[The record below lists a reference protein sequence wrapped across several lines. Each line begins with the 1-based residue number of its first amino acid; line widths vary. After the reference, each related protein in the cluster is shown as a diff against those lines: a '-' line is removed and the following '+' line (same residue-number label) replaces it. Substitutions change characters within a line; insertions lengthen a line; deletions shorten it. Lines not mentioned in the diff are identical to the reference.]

1 MCMSSRTIRRKV
13 IWLGVGLITLCRL
26 AFGGPGDPSAAK
38 FIENKNQW
46 PAGVQFSAK
55 IPGGNM
61 VLQPGKF
68 SYRFLDYGKLQEL
81 HEQTHHH
88 QENEPPSKEEPIQ
101 GHMVDVTFVRA
112 NREAQPLPFGQSST
126 YYNYFLGN
134 DSSRWTS
141 GAHAYSGVLYPSF
154 YPGIDLKVYGLG
166 QHVKYDLTV
175 APYADPSVINMTYEG
190 MDALLLD
197 KGNLYAKTSLADIIE
212 QRPVAYQ
219 FIDGRRT
226 AVVCEFHLEGSTLS
240 FCFPKGYDPCYELVI
255 DPLLIFSTYSG
266 STADNWGSTATPG
279 EHGTLYSSGVT
290 NRDLGGFFPVTP
302 GAFQTTFG
310 GNYDVA
316 LLKYD
321 STGSQLLYASYLGG
335 DDVESPHSLVMNSS
349 HDLIILGTTG
359 STNFPTTA
367 TAYDRTFNGGTFAV
381 NVVVYQQGTDI
392 FLARVASDGRKLL
405 ASTFLGGLE
414 NDGLN
419 PRIGPLTKNYGDELR
434 GDVITDAQD
443 NIYISSVTSSSDF
456 PMENSID
463 PSFNGGTTDALL
475 LKIDKDLSDI
485 QWSTYIGGTGFDASH
500 TLKFNKSGDIYIAGG
515 TSSADFP
522 VTAGV
527 YQAALA
533 GDADGWIA
541 KVGQAGDAIKTA
553 TFTGTTGF
561 DQVYFLDLN
570 EDDEVFVYGQT
581 AGQFPITPGVYN
593 NPNSGQFIQK
603 FDATLNQL
611 MFSTVFG
618 SGRGIPDISPT
629 AFLVNECNN
638 IYMSGWG
645 GLINEGEGYWN
656 SNTYGMPVTAD
667 AYQRITSGS
676 DFYFMVLTDDASR
689 FLYGTYLGGSQSRTH
704 VDGGTS
710 RFDKGGIVYHAVCSG
725 CQAYNAS
732 GQSSSDF
739 PTTANAWSR
748 QNRSLNCNN
757 AAFKFDLSSLKAR
770 IQTNSVALDHP
781 GLNTICIP
789 DKIVFQNLSTG
800 GETYEWNLGDG
811 TYITKQDTSLIVHQY
826 MNTGQYTVWLKAI
839 DKGTCKVKDSTSTK
853 VFVNIALAKVQDDDA
868 LCLGS
873 TYTLRAS
880 GGATYAWKSQDGT
893 FTSGAATP
901 NVSPQDTTI
910 YYITIV
916 EASGC
921 IHKDTVQLDVIPV
934 ILPEFEIDRSAECF
948 NRPIITVRSTTD
960 SLWQGDRL
968 FFDFGDG
975 TTVDSEEA
983 QHEYAKDGLY
993 NVKLV
998 GVREFCVTEKVMP
1011 MPVFRLLIPNIIT
1024 PGKADNAND
1033 VFTIQYGDQ
1042 KGATPADYGFKTSV
1056 VIYNRWG
1063 KKVYESADY
1072 QYDWEGEGLAAGVYF
1087 YEVTVSD
1094 HAACK
1099 SWIQLVK

>member
-1 MCMSSRTIRRKV
+1 L
-13 IWLGVGLITLCRL
+13 LGLCQVV
-26 AFGGPGDPSAAK
+26 FGGPGDPSSAK

-46 PAGVQFSAK
+46 PEGVQFSAK

-88 QENEPPSKEEPIQ
+88 QENGPASQKEQRIQ
-101 GHMVDVTFVRA
+101 GHVVDVTFVGA
-112 NREAQPLPFGQSST
+112 NRAAQPLPFGRSST

-134 DSSRWTS
+134 DSSRWAS
-141 GAHAYSGVLYPSF
+141 DAHAYSGVLYPSF

-197 KGNLYAKTSLADIIE
+197 KGNLYAKTSLADIVE

-321 STGSQLLYASYLGG
+321 STGSQLLYASHLGG
-335 DDVESPHSLVMNSS
+335 NDVESPHSLVMNSS
-349 HDLIILGTTG
+349 HDLVILGTTG

-367 TAYDRTFNGGTFAV
+367 TAYDRSFNGGTFAS
-381 NVVVYQQGTDI
+381 NVVLYQDGTDI
-392 FLARVASDGRKLL
+392 FLARVGSDGRHLL
-405 ASTFLGGLE
+405 ASTFLGGVG

-419 PRIGPLTKNYGDELR
+419 PTSGPLTKNYGDELR

-443 NIYISSVTSSSDF
+443 NIYISSVTASPDF
-456 PMENSID
+456 PMKNSID
-463 PSFNGGTTDALL
+463 PSFNGGITDALL

-500 TLKFNKSGDIYIAGG
+500 TLKFDKSGDLYIAGG
-515 TSSADFP
+515 TTSADFP
-522 VTAGV
+522 VTTGV
-527 YQAALA
+527 YQTTLS

-541 KVGQAGDAIKTA
+541 KVGQAGDAIKLA
-553 TFTGTTGF
+553 TFTGTPGF

-570 EDDEVFVYGQT
+570 EDDEVFIYGQT
-581 AGQFPITPGVYN
+581 DGDFPVTPGVYS

-603 FDATLNQL
+603 LDPTLKQL
-611 MFSTVFG
+611 LFSTVFG

-645 GLINEGEGYWN
+645 GLINEREGYW
-656 SNTYGMPVTAD
+656 SSDTYGMPVSAD
-667 AYQRITSGS
+667 AYQRTTSGS

-689 FLYGTYLGGSQSRTH
+689 FLYGTYLGGNQSRTH

-725 CQAYNAS
+725 CQALNAT
-732 GQSSSDF
+732 GQPSSDF
-739 PTTANAWSR
+739 PTTPNAWSR
-748 QNRSLNCNN
+748 TNRSFNCNN

-811 TYITKQDTSLIVHQY
+811 TYITKPDTSMIVHQY
-826 MNTGQYTVWLKAI
+826 LNTGQYTVWLKAI

-873 TYTLRAS
+873 TYTLKAS

-948 NRPIITVRSTTD
+948 NRPIITVRNTTD

-998 GVREFCVTEKVMP
+998 GVREFCVTEKVIP